1 MRARTARLKSRSAV
15 GQVRINSTFDP
26 SSAFR
31 KCTSLPAAIGVC
43 PGDPVPPSPPMM
55 VFVGLVGE
63 PLRVRPGWGDG
74 LDRTGD
80 EPAGSSV

>member
-1 MRARTARLKSRSAV
+1 
-15 GQVRINSTFDP
+15 
-26 SSAFR
+26 
-31 KCTSLPAAIGVC
+31 
-43 PGDPVPPSPPMM
+43 MM
-55 VFVGLVGE
+55 VFGGLVGE